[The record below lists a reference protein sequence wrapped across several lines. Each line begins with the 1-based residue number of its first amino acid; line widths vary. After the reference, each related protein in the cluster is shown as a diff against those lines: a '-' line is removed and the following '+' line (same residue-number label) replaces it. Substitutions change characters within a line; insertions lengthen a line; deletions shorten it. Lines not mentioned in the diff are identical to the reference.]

1 MNALSIATVVN
12 PAIDCALASKP
23 EIVIS
28 FDFIQEQ
35 VEHYCKIIPY
45 LQNCSEEDKMEAC
58 NLLHEWRGIIG
69 VTESVCIDDAPNE
82 QWVDNLNTD
91 WFYWTRYKELLIN
104 DKHWATS
111 VVDKIDEDSSSI
123 LNRLGNPNLP
133 DFSKK
138 GLVIGHVQAGKTAN
152 YTALI
157 NKALDV
163 GYKIIIVMAG
173 TLETLRS
180 QTQKRL
186 EHDIAGRQTPKKE
199 LNKPFGVSKFKNDNT
214 HVVHPITNSH
224 HDFKR
229 DDIYR
234 NGGFPAQQPL
244 LLIIKKNK
252 DTLRS
257 VLTWFKT
264 AFSPRDRATRPVL
277 LIDDEADNAS
287 INTKE
292 EEVTAINAGIRALI
306 HPSVF
311 PKCTYVGYTATPYA
325 NIFIEPE
332 SYKQAIGDDLFPRN
346 FIYCLSTPDSYMGAR
361 ELFLRNI
368 DIENFDDINDPHAP
382 EVRTI
387 PEKESSILPVNHKR
401 TFQLRE
407 IPPSLKEAILTFL
420 LAKTIRVLRG
430 EIHAH
435 CGMLIHVS
443 RYTDV
448 QQHIAKFVEKTFR
461 EYAIEVASYSA
472 CTVWQDSELMND
484 LFHTWNKQ
492 YADIINK
499 PLPNNTL
506 LTWDKIRHK
515 LPEVLPEVEFFCIN
529 SETPPEKRLD
539 YDNYQD
545 GLTAIVIGGMSVAR
559 GITIEGLVCSY
570 FVRNTKLYDTLMQMG
585 RWFGHRRGYRDLC
598 RIFMRKETQNWFEH
612 IALATEELRDS
623 IRCMKETGATP
634 MDFGLRVRSSTP
646 DVGLMITAKN
656 RMRSAVQ
663 IEDQVSF
670 EGNLLESY
678 RVPYNPVEQLQ
689 SVQSLKAFIQRLILE
704 IGSPE
709 VDSQKRG
716 WLWKNVPRRL
726 IIDYLNDPSRH
737 ELKKSSTVYDISV
750 IQEYINQNDDV
761 FDILLISSQEQEHKL
776 LESQKQHLANLRVNI
791 PYRNPEK
798 YDSTNNYIQ
807 FRKSHFFS
815 PKDEAAGLTDTVI
828 EKIKKTADNSNIP
841 GYKYRN
847 VPNRNP
853 LFMIGLALLC
863 DAGFKQPQT
872 DVQKEIR
879 ITPQTYPEAYNT
891 EVAVF
896 GISWTGEW
904 KKHDKKKGVPYR
916 VNQIYLRMIE
926 EQLANAKNE
935 ESTIDE

>member
-1 MNALSIATVVN
+1 MNALCIATVVN
-12 PAIDCALASKP
+12 PAIDCAISSNP
-23 EIVIS
+23 DIVIS

-35 VEHYCKIIPY
+35 VEHYCKIVPY
-45 LQNCSEEDKMEAC
+45 LLNSSEEDKMEAC
-58 NLLHEWRGIIG
+58 NLLHEWRGVIG
-69 VTESVCIDDAPNE
+69 VTESVCIDDEPNK
-82 QWVDNLNTD
+82 QWVNTINTD
-91 WFYWTRYKELLIN
+91 WFYWSQYKNLLIY
-104 DKHWATS
+104 DKHWVTS
-111 VVDKIDEDSSSI
+111 VVDKIDEDSTSI
-123 LNRLGNPNLP
+123 LNRLGNPNQP
-133 DFSKK
+133 EFSKK

-173 TLETLRS
+173 TLETLRA
-180 QTQKRL
+180 QTQKRFS
-186 EHDIAGRQTPKKE
+186 I
-199 LNKPFGVSKFKNDNT
+199 FKNDNA
-214 HVVHPITNSH
+214 HVIHLITNAH
-224 HDFKR
+224 HDFNRR
-229 DDIYR
+229 DTYR
-234 NGGFPAQQPL
+234 NGGIPSQQPL

-252 DTLRS
+252 DTLHS
-257 VLTWFKT
+257 VLTWFKR
-264 AFSPRDRATRPVL
+264 AFSPVDRAKRPVL
-277 LIDDEADNAS
+277 IIDDEADNAS

-292 EEVTAINAGIRALI
+292 EEVTAINAAIRALI

-311 PKCTYVGYTATPYA
+311 PKCSYVGYTATPYA

-332 SYKQAIGDDLFPRN
+332 SYEQSIGDDLFPRN
-346 FIYCLSTPDSYMGAR
+346 FIYCLSTPDSYMGAK

-368 DIENFDDINDPHAP
+368 DIENFDDINNPHAP

-387 PEKESSILPVNHKR
+387 PEEESSILPVNHKR

-407 IPPSLKEAILTFL
+407 MPPSLKEAILTFL

-430 EIHAH
+430 DIHAH

-448 QQHIAKFVEKTFR
+448 QQHVAKFVEDAFR
-461 EYAIEVASYSA
+461 EYAIEIASYSA
-472 CTVWQDSELMND
+472 CAEWQESELMID
-484 LFHTWNKQ
+484 LFHTWKKQ
-492 YADIINK
+492 YSDIKNLT
-499 PLPNNTL
+499 LPNNTL
-506 LTWDKIRHK
+506 LSWDVIRCK
-515 LPEVLPEVEFFCIN
+515 LPEILPEIEFFCIN

-539 YDNYQD
+539 YDNYRE

-646 DVGLMITAKN
+646 DLGLMITAKN

-663 IEDQVSF
+663 IEDQISF

-678 RVPYNPVEQLQ
+678 RVPYNKVEQLQ
-689 SVQSLKAFIQRLILE
+689 SVQSLKEYVQRLISE
-704 IGSPE
+704 TGSPE
-709 VDSQKRG
+709 VDPQRRG
-716 WLWKNVPRRL
+716 WLWRNVPRSL
-726 IIDYLNDPSRH
+726 IIDYLNNPTRH
-737 ELKKSSTVYDISV
+737 ELKRSSTVYDISV
-750 IQEYINQNDDV
+750 IQEYINQNDEV
-761 FDILLISSQEQEHKL
+761 FDVLLISTQEQEHKL
-776 LESQKQHLANLRVNI
+776 LESQKQHIANLRINV

-815 PKDEAAGLTDTVI
+815 PKDEAAGLTDATI
-828 EKIKKTADNSNIP
+828 EQIKKTTDNSNIP

-847 VPNRNP
+847 VSNRNP

-863 DAGFKQPQT
+863 DATFKQPLT
-872 DVQKEIR
+872 DLKKEIR

-896 GISWTGEW
+896 GISWTGAW
-904 KKHDKKKGVPYR
+904 KKHGKKKGVPYK

-935 ESTIDE
+935 ESAIDE